1 MTNAATHAT
10 SPMPATGRIAGV
22 RYVRRTSGWVR
33 RRRIAA
39 ANISTYITR

>member
-1 MTNAATHAT
+1 MTNAATHAP
-10 SPMPATGRIAGV
+10 SPMPATSIAGV